1 MKLALRFFALLILGM
16 VTVLIIYPFLHESGH
31 SLAVVLL
38 GGRIRNFNILPVP
51 YILCQMKEYNKI
63 DFLIVGF
70 SGMLLPYI
78 ISFFIQ
84 NRNFWVCYLKVVLRL
99 TCFMSFALGIVS
111 VYLYQKGSAMQNDDV
126 TTILQNSPEYLIF
139 CLTLLILLTIITSV
153 LFLKDILNLKK
164 LV

>member
-1 MKLALRFFALLILGM
+1 M
-16 VTVLIIYPFLHESGH
+16 VSVLIIYPFLHESGH
-31 SLAVVLL
+31 SLAVLLL
-38 GGRIRNFNILPVP
+38 GGSVESFNILPVP
-51 YILCQMKEYNKI
+51 YISCQMKEYNKT

-70 SGMLLPYI
+70 SGMLLPYT

-84 NRNFWVCYLKVVLRL
+84 KRIFWVCYLKIALRL
-99 TCFMSFALGIVS
+99 ICLISFVFGIMSAC
-111 VYLYQKGSAMQNDDV
+111 LYQKGSEVQNDDV

-153 LFLKDILNLKK
+153 LFLKDILSLKK